1 MTVFLGDGLQVFLFV
16 ESGIVKDQ
24 GGMGTSLFTQQVAQP
39 RIDESRIGG
48 AGEPQGGEKIRA
60 APRGN
65 PVFTR
70 ALMAQAVAVN
80 LVPPWTS
87 AGVAIGHRLEA
98 GFVDVH
104 PIRRATLS
112 QSLAQRAQV
121 HYLLFRIALFI
132 LEGLFLRVI
141 RMRFKALPT
150 TLRSTPQ
157 NAACS
162 RKVASGC
169 WRTCARGRSR
179 SSFRWRETPFCSG
192 RQSFRAR
199 QSLTHHRLTPNRRAA
214 SAWPPPS

>member
-16 ESGIVKDQ
+16 KSGMVKDQ

-98 GFVDVH
+98 RFVDVH

-112 QSLAQRAQV
+112 PYLTQRAQV
-121 HYLLFRIALFI
+121 
-132 LEGLFLRVI
+132 G
-141 RMRFKALPT
+141 
-150 TLRSTPQ
+150 
-157 NAACS
+157 
-162 RKVASGC
+162 
-169 WRTCARGRSR
+169 
-179 SSFRWRETPFCSG
+179 
-192 RQSFRAR
+192 
-199 QSLTHHRLTPNRRAA
+199 
-214 SAWPPPS
+214 